1 MLILMNSDKDADT
14 VQFNYLEFNL
24 YELLNLP
31 IDCTIDQI
39 KKQFRRLIKQFHPDK
54 ITDIEEKLYYN
65 ITLAHHILAN
75 PISKEKYDRW
85 LLKSNQSHSSL
96 KDNFKTEEEQIR
108 QYFPKNK
115 EEAQI
120 SYQQNFEMLGKRH
133 GDFVEDKRSLQNIIK
148 EKEKQR
154 VKIEIEKEDFVSM
167 DDFNSTFSKRK
178 TNGTYNNM
186 IVKRTTDI
194 QPFTF
199 NKNSNLAELKDFD
212 KVYVNDTQFKYA
224 FELIPSDDNQM
235 NKKDMKERL
244 DEYNSTT
251 QTLRHKT
258 NFEDLDF

>member
-1 MLILMNSDKDADT
+1 MNSDKDTET
-14 VQFNYLEFNL
+14 VQFNSLEFNL

-31 IDCTIDQI
+31 IDCNIEQI

-65 ITLAHHILAN
+65 ITLAHHVLSN
-75 PISKEKYDRW
+75 PVSKEKYDRW
-85 LLKSNQSHSSL
+85 LLKSNQSHSLL
-96 KDNFKTEEEQIR
+96 KDNFKTEEEKLR

-115 EEAQI
+115 EEAQL
-120 SYQQNFEMLGKRH
+120 SYQQNFDMLGKRH

-154 VKIEIEKEDFVSM
+154 VRVEIEKEDFSSM
-167 DDFNSTFSKRK
+167 DDFNSAFTKRK

-186 IVKRTTDI
+186 IIKKNTDI

-199 NKNSNLAELKDFD
+199 NKHSNLAELKDFD
-212 KVYVNDTQFKYA
+212 KVYIDDTQFRYA
-224 FELIPSDDNQM
+224 FELMPSDETQM
-235 NKKDMKERL
+235 NKTTIGYNMKERL

-251 QTLRHKT
+251 QTLKHQI
-258 NFEDLDF
+258 NFNDLNL